1 MSSRT
6 CGAFAAIAFAA
17 YGIFAPGPL
26 GATAARAD
34 GMEKAEVPAP
44 EVPAPKAAVRKT
56 VHHTAHRRT
65 YRHGPM
71 IGYEIKHLHDD
82 VGSPVYAMPA
92 WPACQYVLD
101 GYLAGPTAYRYEGRW
116 DCGS

>member
-17 YGIFAPGPL
+17 FGTIVLGPL

-34 GMEKAEVPAP
+34 GMEKAES
-44 EVPAPKAAVRKT
+44 PAPKAAVRKT
-56 VHHTAHRRT
+56 VRHVAHRRT
-65 YRHGPM
+65 YHRGPM

-92 WPACQYVLD
+92 WPGCQYVLD